1 MLTYISQQIKDV
13 FNFDSFG
20 SFDAYTTR
28 TKQNK
33 IKGVERITVSSLGLK
48 NGDMIYVKES
58 TSTNDDEVTVSNDDN
73 TTEALPAAMIKPLE
87 ALNGLSLAEDE
98 VDIKLWNMSGLIERS
113 KDERFCRHGP
123 NGKCLHCTPLE
134 PYDET
139 YLKEHNIKHMSF
151 HSYLR
156 KMTRGIDK

>member
-1 MLTYISQQIKDV
+1 M
-13 FNFDSFG
+13 
-20 SFDAYTTR
+20 
-28 TKQNK
+28 
-33 IKGVERITVSSLGLK
+33 SSLGLK

-58 TSTNDDEVTVSNDDN
+58 ASTNEDEVTISNDDN
-73 TTEALPAAMIKPLE
+73 TTEALPAVVKPLE

-113 KDERFCRHGP
+113 KDDRFCRHGP

-134 PYDET
+134 PYDES

>member
-1 MLTYISQQIKDV
+1 MSVSRQIKDA
-13 FNFDSFG
+13 FNFNSLG
-20 SFDAYTTR
+20 SFDAYTSR
-28 TKQNK
+28 SKQNK
-33 IKGVERITVSSLGLK
+33 IKGVERITVASMGLR
-48 NGDMIYVKES
+48 NGDMIFVNQAANDDDVS
-58 TSTNDDEVTVSNDDN
+58 ITNDDTN
-73 TTEALPAAMIKPLE
+73 EALPTTMKPSQTS
-87 ALNGLSLAEDE
+87 NGVTLAEDE

-113 KDERFCRHGP
+113 KDDKLCRHGP

-134 PYDET
+134 PYDES